1 MSARSA
7 GTRGTRVFR
16 SGKHVPR
23 VRYIRQDTK
32 IAVAV
37 RDKGRC
43 TDCGATRN
51 LHYHH
56 IKQFAMG
63 GKHTKSNLRL
73 LCSKCHKKLHLGM
86 T

>member
-1 MSARSA
+1 M
-7 GTRGTRVFR
+7 
-16 SGKHVPR
+16 PR

-37 RDKGRC
+37 RDQGKC
-43 TDCGATRN
+43 TSCGTTRN

-56 IKQFAMG
+56 IKQFAQG

-73 LCSKCHKKLHLGM
+73 LCKRCHNKLHKDM
-86 T
+86 K

>member
-1 MSARSA
+1 M
-7 GTRGTRVFR
+7 
-16 SGKHVPR
+16 PR

-37 RDKGRC
+37 RDQGKC
-43 TDCGATRN
+43 TNCGTTRN

-56 IKQFAMG
+56 IKQFAQG

-73 LCSKCHKKLHLGM
+73 LCKRCHNKLHKDM
-86 T
+86 K